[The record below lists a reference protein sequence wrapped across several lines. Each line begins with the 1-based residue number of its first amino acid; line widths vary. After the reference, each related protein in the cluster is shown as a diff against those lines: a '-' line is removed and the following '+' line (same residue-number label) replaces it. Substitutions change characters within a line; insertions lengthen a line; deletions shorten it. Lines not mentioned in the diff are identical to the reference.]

1 MLGKEQLRTISIVIA
16 VILLTLAVMF
26 GILNKSDDKLE
37 LKQVQSEYNDFKT
50 VVDSL
55 SENNKKLTDGK
66 AEYDAEKKSYN
77 EDKSAYEK
85 AVADCDTR
93 EAKFEEDVI
102 NYNQKLVQ
110 YNVTKDAVSSGKSAY
125 DSG

>member
-66 AEYDAEKKSYN
+66 AEYDAEKN
-77 EDKSAYEK
+77 PI
-85 AVADCDTR
+85 TR
-93 EAKFEEDVI
+93 I
-102 NYNQKLVQ
+102 NPLTRRRSPIAIPERQ
-110 YNVTKDAVSSGKSAY
+110 SSTRMS
-125 DSG
+125 